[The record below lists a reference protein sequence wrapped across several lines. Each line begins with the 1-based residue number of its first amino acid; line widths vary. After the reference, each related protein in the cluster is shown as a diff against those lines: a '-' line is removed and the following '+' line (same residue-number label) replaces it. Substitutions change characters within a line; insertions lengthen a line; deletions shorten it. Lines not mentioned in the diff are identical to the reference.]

1 MEKIVY
7 KKNLKYLKK
16 QELERYWKKLRDLLY
31 EMNKSIYVS
40 SKKNGIETLTSEK
53 IVNVVLCYKA
63 TEKTKEGIDW
73 DYAEKLWNA
82 ESQEDANKIERDR
95 WDEDFD
101 IDSVIEIRIKV
112 I

>member
-82 ESQEDANKIERDR
+82 ESQEDAN
-95 WDEDFD
+95 
-101 IDSVIEIRIKV
+101 
-112 I
+112 

>member
-53 IVNVVLCYKA
+53 IANVVLCYKA